1 MNQNNLISGY
11 ITNQKLDIEKVMS
24 DFTPYLYTILKNRN
38 VVLSNED
45 IEEII
50 SDVFVAVWKN
60 QERLDWSSEM
70 KPYLVGITKNMM
82 CKKMKKV
89 KFDCDISE
97 FENVLSQTE
106 NVEFEVENAEKESL
120 ILAELN
126 QMKLEDRE
134 IFMLY
139 YYFSRNGKE
148 IALELNISEQ
158 KVKSRL
164 FRIRRKLKKA
174 LEKRGYQ
181 NGTGI

>member
-1 MNQNNLISGY
+1 
-11 ITNQKLDIEKVMS
+11 
-24 DFTPYLYTILKNRN
+24 
-38 VVLSNED
+38 
-45 IEEII
+45 
-50 SDVFVAVWKN
+50 
-60 QERLDWSSEM
+60 
-70 KPYLVGITKNMM
+70 
-82 CKKMKKV
+82 MKKV

>member
-1 MNQNNLISGY
+1 
-11 ITNQKLDIEKVMS
+11 MS
-24 DFTPYLYTILKNRN
+24 DFTPYLYAILKNRN

-60 QERLDWSSEM
+60 QERLNWSLEM
-70 KPYLVGITKNMM
+70 KPYLAGITKNML

-89 KFDCDISE
+89 RFDCDMSE
-97 FENVLSQTE
+97 FENVLYQVE
-106 NVEFEVENAEKESL
+106 DVEFEVENAEKESL

-126 QMKLEDRE
+126 QMKSEDRE

-139 YYFSRNGKE
+139 YYFSRNMKE
-148 IALELNISEQ
+148 IAIQLNISEQ

-181 NGTGI
+181 NGRGV

>member
-1 MNQNNLISGY
+1 MNQNHLISEY

-24 DFTPYLYTILKNRN
+24 DFTPYLYTILKNKN
-38 VVLSNED
+38 IVLSNED

-60 QERLDWSSEM
+60 QEHLNWSLEM
-70 KPYLVGITKNMM
+70 KPYLAGIAKNML
-82 CKKMKKV
+82 CKKMKKA

-126 QMKLEDRE
+126 QMKAEDRE

-148 IALELNISEQ
+148 IAIELNISEQ

-174 LEKRGYQ
+174 LEKRGYE
-181 NGTGI
+181 NGRGI